1 MTEDE
6 RATAVL
12 ENIRRRDELL
22 RDIQI
27 LEQKL
32 KNAGRAIERLGRALS
47 ENPSNVRQSVRELDF
62 ELSNGQ
68 IITLN
73 CDDLRRAV
81 VDLKEA
87 QDELLSVNMVLEP
100 GISER

>member
-12 ENIRRRDELL
+12 ENIRRRDELR

-32 KNAGRAIERLGRALS
+32 KNDGRAIERLVGES
-47 ENPSNVRQSVRELDF
+47 VQCPSVRTGARF
-62 ELSNGQ
+62 
-68 IITLN
+68 
-73 CDDLRRAV
+73 RA
-81 VDLKEA
+81 
-87 QDELLSVNMVLEP
+87 
-100 GISER
+100 I